1 MMDTHP
7 TVIIDYW
14 FVLEKRKTNDFPH
27 TFGAEKTGQK
37 TCSPISFGV

>member
-14 FVLEKRKTNDFPH
+14 FVLEKRKTNDFP
-27 TFGAEKTGQK
+27 
-37 TCSPISFGV
+37 I